1 MLVSA
6 WRRNVQ
12 SWLTRTSRPRA
23 RSEQPSESTAPPGTA
38 LRLAAFA
45 RAMPWLACSMVDTT
59 PPEKNGN
66 TFVPPSFKW
75 IVAGFN
81 LPAAISLGIIGSDFE
96 LAPCTAMI
104 IPTNSASAKNPT
116 RARIPQPPT
125 RLLGRHPSS
134 GPSPYFSEPAGP
146 PTGNA
151 HAEALHAP
159 VTARH
164 DSPRRD
170 QGKASR
176 RERLS
181 GRFVPTPPPGA
192 RDSSDMHPR

>member
-38 LRLAAFA
+38 LRLAAFE

-104 IPTNSASAKNPT
+104 IPTNSAAPRTPRVHAYRNLLPGFSDGTQVPAVPALLRTGRPSDRQRT
-116 RARIPQPPT
+116 RR
-125 RLLGRHPSS
+125 
-134 GPSPYFSEPAGP
+134 GPSCP
-146 PTGNA
+146 
-151 HAEALHAP
+151 
-159 VTARH
+159 
-164 DSPRRD
+164 
-170 QGKASR
+170 
-176 RERLS
+176 
-181 GRFVPTPPPGA
+181 
-192 RDSSDMHPR
+192 